1 MEHQSD
7 VPRLQ
12 PSCSPDSS
20 DSPTRW
26 QKLRTLVQT
35 KSLMPADPSTA
46 AVSAFAGRHAAQ
58 MHNSALNHFATVTKP
73 CQRAAQLL
81 HGGATDRA
89 RTALLFDPDI
99 ESSPIDSL
107 ETELQVEAVLRKA
120 AARAAC
126 MAGLPQ
132 APPCHS
138 KVLAGLVHPSAA
150 RTGLTL
156 GHQQVLLNL
165 LRLHILS
172 MPWHAP
178 LCYHECSK
186 QPTSNSATIA
196 ACKGMLVPI
205 TAYEGNESPPY
216 AIQLD
221 LTA

>member
-1 MEHQSD
+1 MEQQSD

-46 AVSAFAGRHAAQ
+46 VPAFAGRHAAQ

-73 CQRAAQLL
+73 RQRAERLQ
-81 HGGATDRA
+81 HGGATERA

-107 ETELQVEAVLRKA
+107 ETDLQVEAVLRKA
-120 AARAAC
+120 TARAAC

-138 KVLAGLVHPSAA
+138 KVLAGLVHPSEAW
-150 RTGLTL
+150 TGLTL
-156 GHQQVLLNL
+156 RHQQVLLNL
-165 LRLHILS
+165 ATHIVQVL
-172 MPWHAP
+172 
-178 LCYHECSK
+178 
-186 QPTSNSATIA
+186 
-196 ACKGMLVPI
+196 ACTFVV
-205 TAYEGNESPPY
+205 S
-216 AIQLD
+216 
-221 LTA
+221 